1 MNRPPAPVGSA
12 RTGLVGLVVLAAL
25 TTTAGCSWLEDGPV
39 AAPPARE
46 PAPPTLLEDADAL
59 AGAVD
64 DALDRRARALR
75 RGDAD
80 AVVAQ
85 TVAEEE
91 ARRAQ
96 RRYTVNLSRLPVGV
110 LRYERPPEVTVDDDL
125 VRVRVRQVLQLS
137 RFDAAPVRSEH
148 ELVWQPV
155 RGEELRLV
163 SELPVSPDASAGGA
177 QPWDVRPI
185 GTVRDGGVLGVFD
198 VGSIDSG
205 EEVVDATA
213 AAVREVREVVPY
225 RWTRPVVVYA
235 PSDLLLLDSV
245 AGLPGGDPER
255 LDGVAIPIR
264 SDPDG
269 PVISERVVLNPRML
283 TADETERG
291 RLLRHELTHVA
302 LGARDELVPR
312 WLAEGIAE
320 WVSVQP
326 LELGDRLLSSAA
338 LTEARRG
345 LTDLPD
351 DGGFNEG
358 PRSSANYDVAWQV
371 CEEIAAVF
379 GPDAL
384 WTLLEAMDV
393 RGDAG
398 GGDPDRVLRQVLGT
412 TGPELAAAATDRILR
427 QYG

>member
-1 MNRPPAPVGSA
+1 MSPARPGSA
-12 RTGLVGLVVLAAL
+12 RTGLAGLVVLASL

-39 AAPPARE
+39 AAPPRE

-59 AGAVD
+59 AAAVD

-85 TVAEEE
+85 TVAEPE
-91 ARRAQ
+91 ARRGQ

-110 LRYERPPEVTVDDDL
+110 LRYERPPEVAVDGDR
-125 VRVRVRQVLQLS
+125 VVVRVRQVLQLS

-148 ELVWQPV
+148 ELVWEPT

-163 SELPVSPDASAGGA
+163 SELPTSPDPSAGGA

-205 EEVVDATA
+205 AEVVDATA
-213 AAVREVREVVPY
+213 TAVREVREVVPY

-235 PSDLLLLDSV
+235 PSDLLLLESV
-245 AGLPGGDPER
+245 AGLPGGDAER

-269 PVISERVVLNPRML
+269 PVISERIVLNPRML
-283 TADETERG
+283 TADDTERG

-326 LELGDRLLSSAA
+326 LGLGDRLLSSAA

-345 LTDLPD
+345 ITDLPSD
-351 DGGFNEG
+351 DGFNEG
-358 PRSSANYDVAWQV
+358 PRSGANYDVAWQV
-371 CEEIAAVF
+371 CEEIAAVY
-379 GPDAL
+379 GADTL
-384 WTLLEAMDV
+384 WTLLEAMDGQ
-393 RGDAG
+393 GDARG
-398 GGDPDRVLRQVLGT
+398 GGDPDRVLRQVLGA